1 MDDLFQYLIWGLII
15 FSFLSSFLKKKE
27 PPKQKPL
34 PKSQQPASN
43 QTRAEGLGN
52 RETKTAGA
60 ADEYDILKEL
70 ENLFKGEIKIPQP
83 EKPTETQPVRDYY
96 SSEIEDVDL
105 EKRSDKRFEREIE
118 TSQTLEN
125 KTYIEKQSSLESL
138 PAVER
143 KTTIEQLSGE
153 RARVKVDTKIE
164 NGAREF
170 EKVLESYKHKKI
182 TVSDF
187 NRKIKNPKNIK
198 EYILFS
204 EILGK
209 PKALRR

>member
-1 MDDLFQYLIWGLII
+1 MDELFQYLIWGLII
-15 FSFLSSFLKKKE
+15 FSFLSSFLKKRE

-34 PKSQQPASN
+34 PKSQAPGSA
-43 QTRAEGLGN
+43 QTRSEGLQTS
-52 RETKTAGA
+52 ETKTSGA

-83 EKPTETQPVRDYY
+83 QNPAETEPVRDYY
-96 SSEIEDVDL
+96 SSEIKDVDL
-105 EKRSDKRFEREIE
+105 ERRTDQRFQRDVE
-118 TSQTLEN
+118 TRQSLEN
-125 KTYIEKQSSLESL
+125 KTYIEKKSSLESL

-143 KTTIEQLSGE
+143 KTAIEQLSGE
-153 RARVKVDTKIE
+153 RARVKVDAKIE
-164 NGAREF
+164 NGAKEF
-170 EKVLESYKHKKI
+170 EKVLESYKNKKI
-182 TVSDF
+182 AVSEF
-187 NRKIKNPKNIK
+187 SKKIRNPKNIK